1 MSCYEPLISY
11 SQQVIDAADADG
23 LLSTQLASRLIT
35 DHNTSLYE
43 MNREG
48 YTGHCRDA
56 AALLE
61 WLGY

>member
-1 MSCYEPLISY
+1 MSYED
-11 SQQVIDAADADG
+11 QVIDAADADG